1 MKYKGVLFGSIGTII
16 ETSEIQRQ
24 SFNDAFKEVGLDW
37 YWNKIE
43 YKNLLQKSGGS
54 KRIEDFAQKN
64 NSTVDAS
71 KIRLLKTELFNKY
84 LIDGDFELREGV
96 LDIINYVKKNGL
108 KLGFVTSTTTNN
120 INAVFSA
127 LKNFIQKDDFDFIG
141 NANLIDKPKPNAE
154 IYYKALDTL
163 SLNSSECIAIEDT
176 EESAKSCLNA
186 EIKCIGFPGNFHLHD
201 SFDKCE
207 LKVTKLEIS
216 IIN

>member
-1 MKYKGVLFGSIGTII
+1 MKYKAVLFGSIGSII

-24 SFNDAFKEVGLDW
+24 SFNDVFKEIGLDW
-37 YWNKIE
+37 YWNKTE

-71 KIRLLKTELFNKY
+71 KIRLRKTELFNKY
-84 LIDGDFELREGV
+84 LIDGNFEPREGV
-96 LDIINYVKKNGL
+96 LDIINYVKESGL

-127 LKNFIQKDDFDFIG
+127 LKNFIKKDDFDFIG

-163 SLNSSECIAIEDT
+163 SLNSSECIAVEDT

-186 EIKCIGFPGNFHLHD
+186 EIKCIGFPGDFHLHD
-201 SFDKCE
+201 NFDKCE
-207 LKVTKLEIS
+207 MKVTKLEIS
-216 IIN
+216 FID

>member
-1 MKYKGVLFGSIGTII
+1 MKYKAVLFGSIGTII

-24 SFNDAFKEVGLDW
+24 SFNDAFRELGLDW
-37 YWNKIE
+37 YWDE
-43 YKNLLQKSGGS
+43 TDYKNFLQKSGGI

-71 KIRLLKTELFNKY
+71 KIRLRKTELFNKY
-84 LIDGDFELREGV
+84 LIDGNFYPREGV
-96 LDIINYVKKNGL
+96 LDIINHAKVNGL

-141 NANLIDKPKPNAE
+141 NNNLIDKPKPNAE
-154 IYYKALDTL
+154 IYFKTLNIL

-176 EESAKSCLNA
+176 EESAKSSLDA
-186 EIKCIGFPGNFHLHD
+186 KIKCIGFPGKFHLHN
-201 SFDKCE
+201 SFDQCE
-207 LKVTKLEIS
+207 MKVTKLDLS
-216 IIN
+216 ILN

>member
-1 MKYKGVLFGSIGTII
+1 MKYKAVLFGSIGTII
-16 ETSEIQRQ
+16 ETSDIQRR
-24 SFNDAFKEVGLDW
+24 SFNEAFKEVGLDW
-37 YWNKIE
+37 YWNETE
-43 YKNLLQKSGGS
+43 YKNLLQKSGGT
-54 KRIEDFAQKN
+54 KRIEGFAQKN

-71 KIRLLKTELFNKY
+71 KIRLRKTELFNKY
-84 LIDGDFELREGV
+84 LIDGNFKPREGV
-96 LDIINYVKKNGL
+96 LDIINYVKENRL

-127 LKNFIQKDDFDFIG
+127 LKNYIKKDDFDFIG
-141 NANLIDKPKPNAE
+141 NTNLIDKPKPNAE

-186 EIKCIGFPGNFHLHD
+186 EIKCIGFPGSFHLHD

-207 LKVTKLEIS
+207 MKVTKLEIS